1 MNARR
6 LTWKTQDDE
15 TLVKK
20 DLDFSEGDIVTL
32 EAQRI
37 RVFVVEFQN

>member
-37 RVFVVEFQN
+37 RVFVVEF